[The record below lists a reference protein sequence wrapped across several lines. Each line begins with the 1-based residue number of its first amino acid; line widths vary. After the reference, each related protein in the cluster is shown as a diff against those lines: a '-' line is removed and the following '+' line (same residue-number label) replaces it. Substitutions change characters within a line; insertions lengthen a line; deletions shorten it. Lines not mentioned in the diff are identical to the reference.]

1 MRTLA
6 KNFEVDPLQNS
17 DFLPAAPLADEPAPV
32 LAPTHSAGPVWN
44 GWDVIKIAV
53 FMFLAPF
60 FIDILLAFVAHKSVY
75 SSLSWQEL
83 AQEPIIELTAEITS
97 YVALL
102 FYMVALVEGQY
113 HRRFLEAI
121 SWNWPKKILGL
132 AGAGAVLLF
141 ALQVLA
147 HFLPMPKDVPFEQFF
162 KHPAEAYLTSILAI
176 SIGPLMEELFFR
188 GFLYPVLARRLGMV
202 AAIFLTALGF
212 GLLHATQLGFAWGAV
227 FVIFLVGLALT
238 IVRAVTNSVGCS
250 LVVHI
255 AYNLTLTVLTFV
267 GTSGFTHLE
276 RLN

>member
-1 MRTLA
+1 
-6 KNFEVDPLQNS
+6 VDPLQNS
-17 DFLPAAPLADEPAPV
+17 DFLPATPLADEPAPV
-32 LAPTHSAGPVWN
+32 LTPPHSAGPVWN

-60 FIDILLAFVAHKSVY
+60 FIDILLSFVTHRFVY
-75 SSLSWQEL
+75 PGLSWQQL
-83 AQEPIIELTAEITS
+83 AQKPVIELCAEV
-97 YVALL
+97 VAYIGVI

-121 SWNWPKKILGL
+121 SWNWPRKIWGL
-132 AGAGAVLLF
+132 AACGAVLLF
-141 ALQVLA
+141 ALQGVA
-147 HFLPMPKDVPFEQFF
+147 HFLPIPRDVPFEEFF
-162 KHPAEAYLTSILAI
+162 KRPLEAYLTSILAI
-176 SIGPLMEELFFR
+176 SFGPLMEELFFR
-188 GFLYPVLARRLGMV
+188 GFLYPVLARRLGML
-202 AAIFLTALGF
+202 AGIFLTALGF
-212 GLLHATQLGFAWGAV
+212 GVLHATQLGFAWGAV
-227 FVIFLVGLALT
+227 FIIFLVGLALT